1 MGDHPPRWAR
11 AVPVER
17 GRGRGQRRL
26 GGEDWAFLVLTS
38 FSFIESQMANTT
50 NDFCVCDGNWYINI
64 FSRSVVSD
72 SLQSHGL

>member
-1 MGDHPPRWAR
+1 M
-11 AVPVER
+11 ER
-17 GRGRGQRRL
+17 GCGRGQRRL

-50 NDFCVCDGNWYINI
+50 NDFFFFFFLVLETGIFRINI
-64 FSRSVVSD
+64 LLFTHSVGSH

>member
-1 MGDHPPRWAR
+1 M
-11 AVPVER
+11 ER
-17 GRGRGQRRL
+17 GCGRGQRRL

-50 NDFCVCDGNWYINI
+50 NDFFFLVMETGIFRINI
-64 FSRSVVSD
+64 LLFTHSVGSH